1 LWSLGKEKTARR
13 YTWFKL
19 WIEEGYSIRE
29 LARMNRVSQSTARR
43 VIQYW
48 LAQVPPK
55 SKVDLLTTKHLI
67 LDGTFL
73 QRPRGIYAAL
83 NAESNTLVDAA
94 YNIRE
99 GGIEL
104 LSFYEA
110 LAEAGLFS
118 ESATI
123 DGNTQQIKYLR
134 EVWPEIIL
142 QRCVVHVQRQGLSWC
157 RRNPKRIEAK
167 ELRELFLKLTEIQTK
182 EESLRFVRGVNAW
195 ERRFGPGLKTSKN
208 RGPVFSDIIRARSML
223 FKALPNL
230 FHYIDNSKIPRTTN
244 ALEGYFSR
252 LKEHYRLH
260 RGLSKINKQN
270 YFLWYFF
277 LKPK

>member
-1 LWSLGKEKTARR
+1 
-13 YTWFKL
+13 
-19 WIEEGYSIRE
+19 
-29 LARMNRVSQSTARR
+29 MNRVGQSTARR

-48 LAQVPPK
+48 LDQSPPPNE
-55 SKVDLLTTKHLI
+55 VDLLTIKHLI

-73 QRPRGIYAAL
+73 HRPRGICVAM
-83 NAESNTLVDAA
+83 NAENHTLVDAA

-99 GGIEL
+99 GGKEL
-104 LSFYEA
+104 LSFYEH
-110 LAEAGLFS
+110 LAKNGLIL
-118 ESATI
+118 ESATT

-134 EVWPEIIL
+134 EIWPEIIL
-142 QRCVVHVQRQGLSWC
+142 QRCIVHVQRQGLSWC

-182 EESLRFVRGVNAW
+182 EESLRFVKGVNAW
-195 ERRFGPGLKTSKN
+195 ERRFGLGIITSTN
-208 RGPVFSDIIRARSML
+208 RGRVFSDIIRARSML
-223 FKALPNL
+223 LKALPNL
-230 FHYIDNSKIPRTTN
+230 FHYLDNSKIPRSTN

-260 RGLSKINKQN
+260 RGLSRTNKQK

>member
-1 LWSLGKEKTARR
+1 
-13 YTWFKL
+13 
-19 WIEEGYSIRE
+19 
-29 LARMNRVSQSTARR
+29 MNRVSQSTARR

-48 LAQVPPK
+48 LEQTPK
-55 SKVDLLTTKHLI
+55 KIKVDFLTTKHLI
-67 LDGTFL
+67 LDGTL
-73 QRPRGIYAAL
+73 LHRPRGIYAAM
-83 NAESNTLVDAA
+83 NAENHTLVDAA

-104 LSFYEA
+104 LSFYEH
-110 LAEAGLFS
+110 LAEAGLIL
-118 ESATI
+118 ESATT

-142 QRCVVHVQRQGLSWC
+142 QRCIVHVQRQGLSWC
-157 RRNPKRIEAK
+157 RRNPKRTEAK
-167 ELRELFLKLTEIQTK
+167 ELRELFLKLTKTQTK

-195 ERRFGPGLKTSKN
+195 ERRFGLEIKTSTN
-208 RGPVFSDIIRARSML
+208 RGRVFSDIIRARSML
-223 FKALPNL
+223 LKALPSL
-230 FHYIDNSKIPRTTN
+230 FHYLDNSKIPRSTN

-260 RGLSKINKQN
+260 RGLSKVNKQK

>member
-1 LWSLGKEKTARR
+1 
-13 YTWFKL
+13 
-19 WIEEGYSIRE
+19 
-29 LARMNRVSQSTARR
+29 MNRVSQSTARR

-48 LAQVPPK
+48 LDQTPK
-55 SKVDLLTTKHLI
+55 KMKVDFLSTKHLI
-67 LDGTFL
+67 LDGTL
-73 QRPRGIYAAL
+73 LHRPRGIYAAMD
-83 NAESNTLVDAA
+83 AENHSLVDAA

-104 LSFYEA
+104 LSFYEH
-110 LAEAGLFS
+110 LAETGLIL
-118 ESATI
+118 ESA
-123 DGNTQQIKYLR
+123 IKYLR
-134 EVWPEIIL
+134 VVWPEIIL
-142 QRCVVHVQRQGLSWC
+142 QRCIVHVQRQGLSWC

-182 EESLRFVRGVNAW
+182 EESLRFVKGVNAW
-195 ERRFGPGLKTSKN
+195 ERRFGLGIKTSTN
-208 RGPVFSDIIRARSML
+208 RGRVFSDIIRARSML
-223 FKALPNL
+223 LKALPSL
-230 FHYIDNSKIPRTTN
+230 FQYLDNSKIPRSTN

-260 RGLSKINKQN
+260 RGLSKMNKQK